1 MYHRCKQLHAVNQS
15 EIMVGGM
22 TFKEVIE
29 IQCKNPLQ
37 YQSYT
42 IYSFFEMWD
51 WKQFDVKNW
60 SFFFLRIYSLMF
72 SCHYV
77 MGGQFIWIAFD
88 VGAYSL
94 TQEDQTRATINS
106 DRKSVV

>member
-37 YQSYT
+37 CQSYT

-51 WKQFDVKNW
+51 
-60 SFFFLRIYSLMF
+60 
-72 SCHYV
+72 
-77 MGGQFIWIAFD
+77 
-88 VGAYSL
+88 
-94 TQEDQTRATINS
+94 
-106 DRKSVV
+106 

>member
-1 MYHRCKQLHAVNQS
+1 MQKSFTISVIYYLLIFWN
-15 EIMVGGM
+15 VGLKAIWCEKLE
-22 TFKEVIE
+22 F
-29 IQCKNPLQ
+29 
-37 YQSYT
+37 
-42 IYSFFEMWD
+42 
-51 WKQFDVKNW
+51 
-60 SFFFLRIYSLMF
+60 FFFLRIYSLMF

-106 DRKSVV
+106 VTKSKENKDKWAQHAAPELSK

>member
-51 WKQFDVKNW
+51 
-60 SFFFLRIYSLMF
+60 
-72 SCHYV
+72 
-77 MGGQFIWIAFD
+77 
-88 VGAYSL
+88 
-94 TQEDQTRATINS
+94 
-106 DRKSVV
+106 